1 MSTLRRRNNKKEV
14 KRIEKELKAL
24 GVVPYY
30 TDVDDDANFD
40 AKVKE
45 LLKKVDFNSIND
57 DIKQLHE
64 ITINKTR
71 LAGLDI
77 DYDIIISI
85 PSPIYTK

>member
-1 MSTLRRRNNKKEV
+1 MSTLTRRNNKKEV

-30 TDVDDDANFD
+30 TDIDDDVRFD

-57 DIKQLHE
+57 DIKQLN
-64 ITINKTR
+64 TINETR

-77 DYDIIISI
+77 DYDMVISI

>member
-1 MSTLRRRNNKKEV
+1 MSTLTRRNNKKEV

-30 TDVDDDANFD
+30 TDIDDDANFD

-64 ITINKTR
+64 NAINVK

-77 DYDIIISI
+77 DYDMGISVSSFI
-85 PSPIYTK
+85 K